1 MLGTIVNSLVA
12 NSNQRGITL
21 VEVMI
26 AIAIIAIVAAIAVPS
41 YQSQIARQNLV
52 LASENLVSDIKFAR
66 SEALKR
72 SDEVEFAITSGA
84 NWSYVISDSTSNEIK
99 NVSSSN
105 YSGISGLTLTNLA
118 SGAFSFDGVRGLAN
132 VPTNTTVS
140 FSASGDSA
148 TVVINVVGRAWICD
162 LSGYED
168 CP

>member
-1 MLGTIVNSLVA
+1 MKNRLVTSA
-12 NSNQRGITL
+12 KQGGITL
-21 VEVMI
+21 IEVMI
-26 AIAIIAIVAAIAVPS
+26 AIAIIAIVAAIAVPA

-52 LASENLVSDIKFAR
+52 LVSENLISDIKFAR

-84 NWSYVISDSTSNEIK
+84 NWSYVISDNASNEIK
-99 NVSSSN
+99 SVSSSN

-118 SGAFSFDGVRGLAN
+118 SGAFSFDGVRGLSN
-132 VPTNTTVS
+132 VPGNATITFN
-140 FSASGDSA
+140 ASGDSA
-148 TVVINVVGRAWICD
+148 SVVVNVVGRAWICD